1 MACAGAG
8 TAIGEAPS
16 RCNAR
21 SGAPASRQLRASR
34 NDCRLID
41 AGLSWVKTYC
51 PARKPTTH
59 DNGSIVVDGR
69 NRGCARRRSGPYRK
83 FPHGCCQQ
91 AKQARS
97 AGAGLSQPFTM
108 TFLCGWNIATVPL
121 GLRSATDAARNSPDV
136 AGKQDVCC
144 IRRAAPCK
152 TYASYPVVAADSA
165 DGVSVSRPH
174 CAFSQCARPDIRPAL
189 ELCARPILV
198 GLHCRRSCRS
208 QLSDL
213 QASEISAA
221 RPLGRDF
228 APKILS
234 C

>member
-21 SGAPASRQLRASR
+21 LGAPASRQLRASR

-41 AGLSWVKTYC
+41 AGLSWVKTYY

-91 AKQARS
+91 AQF
-97 AGAGLSQPFTM
+97 GPFTGV
-108 TFLCGWNIATVPL
+108 TRPRV
-121 GLRSATDAARNSPDV
+121 DAR
-136 AGKQDVCC
+136 
-144 IRRAAPCK
+144 
-152 TYASYPVVAADSA
+152 YASTYVAACVTMRGRVGGRTKGPDRA
-165 DGVSVSRPH
+165 GPPR
-174 CAFSQCARPDIRPAL
+174 ARETTTAKASPGRKPGLNDVRTWPCGRGEVCVL
-189 ELCARPILV
+189 LHQRWCMLTLMLHHDCQSCPPGARLLRV
-198 GLHCRRSCRS
+198 GQR
-208 QLSDL
+208 
-213 QASEISAA
+213 
-221 RPLGRDF
+221 G
-228 APKILS
+228 
-234 C
+234 